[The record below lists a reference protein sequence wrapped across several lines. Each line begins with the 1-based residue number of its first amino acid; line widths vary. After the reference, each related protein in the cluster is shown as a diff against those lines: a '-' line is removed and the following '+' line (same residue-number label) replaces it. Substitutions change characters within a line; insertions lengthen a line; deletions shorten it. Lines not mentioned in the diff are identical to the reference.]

1 MSREAKTVGGGERL
15 KTFDQWMQELLK
27 DAFLQ
32 AAEDDGKVPLKTD
45 EAFGDDDFEEE

>member
-1 MSREAKTVGGGERL
+1 L

-32 AAEDDGKVPLKTD
+32 AAEDDGKVPLKTTD
-45 EAFGDDDFEEE
+45 EAFGEDDFEEE